1 MKRNNFF
8 RLLAVF
14 VILGLTQSFAAI
26 KDSKH
31 DLTYASNTIKANTA
45 TANSE
50 ICVFCHTPHGSNS
63 NFAGAPLW
71 NKADTP
77 GGTTYTTYGTTIAGV
92 TADAAPSNS
101 SKACLSC
108 HDGVSAINSVVNAPG
123 SGDSTDYLGMTD
135 GTTTVADGAAFTM
148 PSGRIANIG
157 AGGAATA
164 TNVDLSN
171 DHPVSIAY
179 TDGNASLNPKAGVF
193 GAGTAGY
200 SATWTTPDGTQNISS
215 VLRSNKVEC
224 SSCHDPHLGENDTF
238 LRVSTNQ
245 GSVLCLGCH
254 AK

>member
-1 MKRNNFF
+1 MKTKLFKTVLV
-8 RLLAVF
+8 LLTV
-14 VILGLTQSFAAI
+14 LGSTHAFGAI

-31 DLTYASNTIKANTA
+31 DLTYSSNEIKANTA

-50 ICVFCHTPHGSNS
+50 ICVFCHTPHGSNT
-63 NFAGAPLW
+63 NFLGAPLW
-71 NKADTP
+71 NKEDTP

-123 SGDSTDYLGMTD
+123 SGDTTDYLGMTD
-135 GTTTVADGAAFTM
+135 GTTTKADGEAFVM
-148 PSGRIANIG
+148 PSGRITNIG
-157 AGGAATA
+157 AGPNA
-164 TNVDLSN
+164 NVDLSN
-171 DHPVSIAY
+171 DHPVSITY

-224 SSCHDPHLGENDTF
+224 ASCHDPHLGENDTF
-238 LRVSTNQ
+238 LRVSNNQ